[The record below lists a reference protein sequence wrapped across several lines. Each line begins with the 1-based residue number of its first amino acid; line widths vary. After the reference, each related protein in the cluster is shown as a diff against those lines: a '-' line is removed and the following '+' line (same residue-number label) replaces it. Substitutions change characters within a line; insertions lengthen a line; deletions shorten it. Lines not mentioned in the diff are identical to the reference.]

1 MNAWLDGIA
10 TWFAGIGIHP
20 LLGALTAGLVVGLLA
35 RSRRGGAD
43 GAPTEMTFSSSAA
56 RTRAGAAPAVATG
69 SIPLE
74 PRALTAVTE
83 KIATGHMV
91 EAIKLVRTH
100 TGLGLTESKQL
111 VDAVARSTRPH

>member
-10 TWFAGIGIHP
+10 TWLAGIGVHP
-20 LLGALTAGLVVGLLA
+20 VLGALTGGVLLGLLA
-35 RSRRGGAD
+35 CARRSAAD
-43 GAPTEMTFSSSAA
+43 GAPAATTFPSAVA
-56 RTRAGAAPAVATG
+56 PTRVASGPAVG
-69 SIPLE
+69 SGTMPLD
-74 PRALTAVTE
+74 PSALAAVTE
-83 KIATGHMV
+83 KIATGHIV